1 MRMIKLLT
9 LRDDMS
15 VFSGPEAAEVF
26 SSHYKIISE
35 ESDRGA
41 VIVAASILDES
52 LGGILRAFLLQPAA
66 KNDALLDGA
75 YAPLGSFAA
84 KIELSFRLGIIR
96 KPVRQQLIL
105 FKSIRNDVAH
115 RISVASLEDET
126 CRSRMFEI
134 LKTTPEITE
143 SIVKTMNQADH
154 GLEHISG
161 ETDLINVYGSR
172 KTFDLM
178 FSMVC
183 MAVTQI
189 AKTIEP
195 IDCFDNES

>member
-1 MRMIKLLT
+1 
-9 LRDDMS
+9 MS
-15 VFSGPEAAEVF
+15 KFSGPEAAEVF
-26 SSHYKIISE
+26 SRYHKLISE

-52 LGGILRAFLLQPAA
+52 LGEILRTFLLQPAA
-66 KNDALLDGA
+66 KNDGLLDGA
-75 YAPLGSFAA
+75 YAPLGSFSA

-96 KPVRQQLIL
+96 KPTRRQLML

-115 RISVASLEDET
+115 RISVASFEDET
-126 CRSRMFEI
+126 CRSRMIEI
-134 LKTTPEITE
+134 LKTTPELTG
-143 SIVKTMNQADH
+143 SIVETMNHAGL
-154 GLEHISG
+154 GLEQKSG
-161 ETDLINVYGSR
+161 EADLIDIYGSR
-172 KTFDLM
+172 RTFDLL

-195 IDCFDNES
+195 IGCFEGES